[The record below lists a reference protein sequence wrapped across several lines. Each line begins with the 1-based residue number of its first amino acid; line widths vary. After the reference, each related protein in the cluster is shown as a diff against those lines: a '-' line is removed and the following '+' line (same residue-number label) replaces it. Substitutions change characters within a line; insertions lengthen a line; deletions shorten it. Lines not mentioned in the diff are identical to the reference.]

1 MYSELLQKA
10 DWRKLRKSG
19 ETEIRKNQRAFHQNS
34 KSFASPLV
42 VTSLNLDA
50 ILAMRFT
57 NPKKQKFVITNVITK
72 LS

>member
-1 MYSELLQKA
+1 MKYEKINARFIKILIVS
-10 DWRKLRKSG
+10 
-19 ETEIRKNQRAFHQNS
+19 RA
-34 KSFASPLV
+34 LV

-57 NPKKQKFVITNVITK
+57 NPKKEKFVITDVITK